1 MPFGLDLMTIL
12 LGVGAVIVAAVVIG
26 LLAGMVA
33 GPKNRRNHDD
43 LQAQRLAS
51 PNWAS
56 LNTVKELRVERDH
69 IDPRRLRLCTL
80 AGKQLANPPLRSKL
94 VLAPTGAGKTPRV
107 VIPDVLL
114 HHGPAVVT
122 SIKGDVL
129 ALTRQHRSTLGKV
142 WVFDPSEM
150 VGPSARWSPIA
161 HITSWAEALDAAR
174 WIQESSKADGSGGV
188 QDRDFWDAQARFL
201 LAPLLFLA
209 ARRNKTIGD
218 VANLVTGGEETEQ
231 MIAQQLQTIGEPGP
245 STYWARFTGLEHRT
259 KSSVLVTAATVLE
272 AWTHPRVAA
281 AVNVLAGEPGVLD
294 PDKLLDGGAH
304 TLYLVAPASE
314 QAMFTPIYETLVNAI
329 TMRVERAA
337 QARGG
342 IAIDPPL
349 LLEIDEA
356 ANIAPLRNLDK
367 LASKGAGEGI
377 IVVSVWQD
385 EGQIETIYGPTKA
398 RTILANHFS
407 KVYLS
412 GIQDHQTL
420 VNLSHQIGG
429 DAMRQTST
437 TTGEKSNSST
447 TSFHELEV
455 APPSWIRR
463 MDADQAIVIAGR
475 FPSILGAIP
484 GWFESQ
490 EMRALIPCDVAA
502 TFDNFHGN
510 PNTKKRRQ
518 PRSKA
523 TTTTKIVTT
532 PKTDPIVEQPCLGT
546 LGSEDESHRDS
557 YATDLRSRQ

>member
-12 LGVGAVIVAAVVIG
+12 LGVGALIVAAVLIG
-26 LLAGMVA
+26 LLVGLVD
-33 GPKNRRNHDD
+33 GPKDRRNRDD

-51 PNWAS
+51 HNWAS
-56 LNTVKELRVERDH
+56 LKAVKELRVERDDT
-69 IDPRRLRLCTL
+69 DPRRLRLCML

-94 VLAPTGAGKTPRV
+94 VLAPSGAGKTPRV

-114 HHGPAVVT
+114 HHGPAVVA

-129 ALTRQHRSTLGKV
+129 ALTRQHRSTLGEV
-142 WVFDPSEM
+142 WVFDPSEV

-174 WIQESSKADGSGGV
+174 WIQESSKADGAGGV

-218 VANLVTGGEETEQ
+218 VAELVTGGEDTEHLV
-231 MIAQQLQTIGEPGP
+231 AKELATTGEPGP

-281 AVNVLAGEPGVLD
+281 AVNVLAGEAGVLD

-314 QAMFTPIYETLVNAI
+314 QSMFTPIYETLVNAI

-342 IAIDPPL
+342 IALDPPL

-367 LASKGAGEGI
+367 LASRGAGEGI

-385 EGQIETIYGPTKA
+385 EGQIETIYGPAKA

-407 KVYLS
+407 KVYLA

-420 VNLSHQIGG
+420 VNLSQQIGR
-429 DAMRQTST
+429 DPMRQTST
-437 TTGEKSNSST
+437 TTGEKSRSST
-447 TSFHELEV
+447 TSFHELDV
-455 APPSWIRR
+455 APPSWIRQ

-475 FPSILGAIP
+475 FPSILGSIP
-484 GWFESQ
+484 GWFEST
-490 EMRALIPCDVAA
+490 EMRALIPADVAA
-502 TFDNFHGN
+502 AFDSFHGT
-510 PNTKKRRQ
+510 PKGRKRHRRPTK
-518 PRSKA
+518 
-523 TTTTKIVTT
+523 TTQTRIVTT
-532 PKTDPIVEQPCLGT
+532 PKSDLLAEQPRSNTLGT
-546 LGSEDESHRDS
+546 EDESARDH
-557 YATDLRSRQ
+557 YAADLRSRQ